1 MTYVL
6 TPRARQD
13 LADIWRYSN
22 ERWGE
27 GRADAY
33 VRQIAEC
40 CLRLSEGVLIGADVS
55 SIRSG
60 YWKCRVGSHVLFY
73 RPATDERLE
82 IIRILHQRMDLTS
95 HL

>member
-6 TPRARQD
+6 TPRARRD

-27 GRADAY
+27 ERADAY
-33 VRQIAEC
+33 VCQIAEC
-40 CLRLSEGVLIGADVS
+40 CLRLSEGALIGADAS
-55 SIRSG
+55 SIRPG
-60 YWKCRVGSHVLFY
+60 YWKCRVGSHLLFY
-73 RPATDERLE
+73 TVPADHPLQLV
-82 IIRILHQRMDLTS
+82 RILHQRMDITA